1 MFTKHELDILEELL
15 NDEIFNYLD
24 SGYSIDDEW
33 IIDIRNLMK
42 KINVKERRNY
52 DNLGSD
58 E

>member
-15 NDEIFNYLD
+15 NEEIFNYLD
-24 SGYSIDDEW
+24 SGYSIHDEW
-33 IIDIRNLMK
+33 IVDIRNLMK

-52 DNLGSD
+52 DNFRSD